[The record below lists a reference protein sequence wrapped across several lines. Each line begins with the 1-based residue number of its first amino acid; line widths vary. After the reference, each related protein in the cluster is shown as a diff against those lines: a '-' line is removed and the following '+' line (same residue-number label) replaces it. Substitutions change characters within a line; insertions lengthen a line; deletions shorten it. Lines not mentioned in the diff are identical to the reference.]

1 MRENALIIALFILIC
16 VVTGL
21 SGFCFYKMA
30 EGYQRECGA
39 TFSEVSK

>member
-1 MRENALIIALFILIC
+1 MRENILLIAIFIFIC
-16 VVTGL
+16 VCGGL

-39 TFSEVSK
+39 RFSEVSK